1 MELQLFATLLLILL
15 SWFLSQDLD
24 DRAFFGWWTLGWTA
38 MLAELVLGGLFL
50 AGLLRGTLET
60 AVFFLLAVFA
70 MLQVAFFWL
79 GGRRLRRGVRHSRRR
94 VAAVVGGALALGA
107 AAGAAGAGYLPD
119 VELAQS
125 LQMGP
130 RNVGLALVYPYCAL
144 AFFRSPRYRTGAA
157 ALCIVG
163 GFLFYGVDQ
172 AVYAWGGLRD
182 LVDGFLAVDLPG
194 PGISAMFSRPA
205 FLADV
210 TWEATIGVGTILLLR
225 REERAAL
232 KALAQ
237 SEERYREL
245 FRNSVDGI
253 FLADGSLRL
262 LDANP
267 SLCRMLGWDETAEPG
282 VRLPGIVA
290 EGHRDD
296 LPDPGVVLRG
306 EGMSVETRFARVD
319 GASFPVDMSLS
330 VYELGGRRVL
340 QGIVR
345 DVTTR
350 KALEERLERQA
361 LQHPLTR
368 LPNRYRFREEAE
380 AALARLRRGSAGV
393 AMLFLDLDDFKAV
406 NDELGHLV
414 GDRAL
419 VRVGERLREAAR
431 EADRVAHLGGDEFT
445 VLLHGCGSE
454 EELAEAARRVAS
466 AVEGPCEVDGGRVE
480 VRASV
485 GGALARVGDDTDD
498 LLRRADD
505 AMYRAKESD
514 GERIRLAG
522 RPGKE

>member
-38 MLAELVLGGLFL
+38 MLAELALGGLFL
-50 AGLLRGTLET
+50 AGLLRGALET

-79 GGRRLRRGVRHSRRR
+79 GGRRLRRGFRVPRRR
-94 VAAVVGGALALGA
+94 VGAVLGGALAAGA
-107 AAGAAGAGYLPD
+107 AAGAAGVWHLPD
-119 VELAQS
+119 LATAQS

-130 RNVGLALVYPYCAL
+130 RNLGLALVYPYCAL
-144 AFFRSPRYRTGAA
+144 AFFRSQRYQGGAA
-157 ALCIVG
+157 ALCIVA
-163 GFLFYGVDQ
+163 GFLLYGVDQ

-182 LVDGFLAVDLPG
+182 LAAGFLALDLPG

-210 TWEATIGVGTILLLR
+210 TWEATIGVGTILLMR

-232 KALAQ
+232 EALAQ

-253 FLADGSLRL
+253 FLADGDLRL

-267 SLCRMLGWDETAEPG
+267 SLRRMLGWDDGAERD
-282 VRLPGIVA
+282 VRLPGILPPA
-290 EGHRDD
+290 DRSD
-296 LPDPGVVLRG
+296 LPDPEVVIQG
-306 EGMSVETRFARVD
+306 EGMSVETRFARDD
-319 GASFPVDMSLS
+319 GSRFPVEMSLS

-345 DVTTR
+345 DVTAR

-361 LQHPLTR
+361 LEHPLTR
-368 LPNRYRFREEAE
+368 LPNRYRFREETE
-380 AALARLRRGSAGV
+380 AALARLRRGSPGV
-393 AMLFLDLDDFKAV
+393 AMLFLDLDDFKSV
-406 NDELGHLV
+406 NDELGHLS
-414 GDRAL
+414 GDRVL
-419 VRVGERLREAAR
+419 VKVGERLREAAR

-445 VLLHGCGSE
+445 VLLHGCGSRD
-454 EELAEAARRVAS
+454 ELEEAARRVTA

-480 VRASV
+480 ISV
-485 GGALARVGDDTDD
+485 SLGGALARAGDDTDD

-505 AMYRAKESD
+505 AMYRAKEREGS
-514 GERIRLAG
+514 ISLAA
-522 RPGKE
+522 RPGGG